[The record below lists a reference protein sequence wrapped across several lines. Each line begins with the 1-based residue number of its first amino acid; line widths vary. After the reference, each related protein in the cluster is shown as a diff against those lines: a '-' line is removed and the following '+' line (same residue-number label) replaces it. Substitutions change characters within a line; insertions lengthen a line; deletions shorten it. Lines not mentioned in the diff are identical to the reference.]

1 VTSIPLVVFYNA
13 DLELVQEW
21 ADAHP
26 DVAAGMRVVADRK
39 GEVYR
44 ALGTKR
50 SDPVRLVGG
59 SLVAGLKSARRGLLP
74 KATRADML
82 RLGADAAVDAD
93 GEIVLL
99 HIASSPDDRLPVEEL
114 LTAAGRG

>member
-1 VTSIPLVVFYNA
+1 MPLVVFYNA
-13 DLELVQEW
+13 DISVAQEW

-26 DVAAGMRVVADRK
+26 DVAGSVRAVVADRR

-50 SDPVRLVGG
+50 TDPVRLIGG
-59 SLVAGLKSARRGLLP
+59 SVVAGLKSARQGILP
-74 KATRADML
+74 RATKADML
-82 RLGADAAVDAD
+82 RLGADVVVGAD
-93 GEIVLL
+93 GEIVFVHL
-99 HIASSPDDRLPVEEL
+99 ADTPDDRVPVEQL